1 MAWWV
6 AGALLVVVL
15 VALGYPAL
23 TRSSN
28 PGAGP
33 RGGTP
38 PPGMGGGGGGAGA
51 VDLTTMTLE
60 EQGTILFNRVMSS
73 SSNGDEADV
82 AFFLP
87 KALVIYEQLDPQD
100 PDGLYHYA
108 LLHLVGDDHQAAL
121 EKARE
126 GLAQVPDY
134 VLLLGVGGEAAVGLG
149 DSAMA
154 RDFYRRLLDVY
165 EVEMG
170 LSRPGY
176 DHHQPMFPAYRAAA
190 ETFLNQG

>member
-1 MAWWV
+1 M
-6 AGALLVVVL
+6 GE
-15 VALGYPAL
+15 
-23 TRSSN
+23 
-28 PGAGP
+28 
-33 RGGTP
+33 GGS
-38 PPGMGGGGGGAGA
+38 GAGA

-60 EQGTILFNRVMSS
+60 DQGTILFNRVMSS
-73 SSNGDEADV
+73 SSSGDEADV

-108 LLHLVGDDHQAAL
+108 LLHMVGEDYPAAL

-126 GLAQVPDY
+126 GLGQVPDY
-134 VLLLGVGGEAAVGLG
+134 VLLLGVGAEAAVGLG

-154 RDFYRRLLDVY
+154 GELYRHLLDVY
-165 EVEMG
+165 DVETG

-190 ETFLNQG
+190 ESFLNPG